1 MSDICKKIISWKMGV
16 DQSKI
21 AKWREAL
28 IQPLHKREEESV
40 SGSRVHPTRRSDGR
54 GNGTTPFPAFTSL
67 QKLLL
72 VGISSYIY
80 IIITIIKKLLR
91 ASIYFPLYSFR
102 PTTSSTRKHPS
113 TSSTPW
119 NALRNPP
126 LSQSLPQYL
135 PRRSPSQKTTLG
147 SLQACPPASLSR
159 SSSLALLS
167 SRGRRQRAR
176 RTCSSAPKP
185 TLMAQKL

>member
-1 MSDICKKIISWKMGV
+1 MSDISKKIHNILV
-16 DQSKI
+16 KI

-40 SGSRVHPTRRSDGR
+40 SSSRVHPTRRSDGGR
-54 GNGTTPFPAFTSL
+54 GNGATPFPAFTSL

-80 IIITIIKKLLR
+80 IIIIIIKKLLR
-91 ASIYFPLYSFR
+91 ASFYFPLYSLKQLLLHA
-102 PTTSSTRKHPS
+102 STLQPHQIS
-113 TSSTPW
+113 W

-135 PRRSPSQKTTLG
+135 PRRSLSQKTTLG

-167 SRGRRQRAR
+167 SRGRLQKAR

>member
-1 MSDICKKIISWKMGV
+1 MGV

-28 IQPLHKREEESV
+28 IQPLHKREERSV

-72 VGISSYIY
+72 VGN
-80 IIITIIKKLLR
+80 LFLHL
-91 ASIYFPLYSFR
+91 P
-102 PTTSSTRKHPS
+102 TSSSSSSKSFYELPS
-113 TSSTPW
+113 TFLSILSDQQLLLHASTLQPHQISW